1 MIAGTTPV
9 LVHNCP
15 SDPAG
20 SPSAYRSDAAAA
32 RGLRLPQNS
41 PAVVNRT
48 MTVRDYIS
56 TFRKASVARELGDE
70 YMNITVEQALKSGDT
85 TVRKLLIDGRF
96 AK

>member
-9 LVHNCP
+9 LVHNEGVGGC
-15 SDPAG
+15 G
-20 SPSAYRSDAAAA
+20 SAFRSDAEAA
-32 RGLRLPQNS
+32 RGLRLPPKS
-41 PAVVNRT
+41 PAAANRS
-48 MTVRDYIS
+48 MTVREFVS

-70 YMNITVEQALKSGDT
+70 FMNMTVEQALRSGDT